1 MTIGIILQVCL
12 PPTSI
17 IKLRL
22 INTKKLILRMES
34 GPLVTVIIPTHNR
47 AELLERALNSVL
59 EQTWENLEIVVVDD
73 ASDDETPQ
81 LLGKLSAQHAHLK
94 VVRNKTSKKAAT
106 SRNIAIQH
114 ANGEFIT
121 GLDDDDY
128 WRPTRVERLMEEFE
142 EGFSAVCSY
151 DRMVM
156 DDREVV
162 WKKPSMITLDD
173 LLYYNR
179 VGNQVLTKK
188 EYLEQV
194 GGYDESLP
202 SAQDY
207 DLWIRLVQKFGPI
220 HTVPSPLQV
229 VNMEEDRDRI
239 STSDDKMDGYRKCF
253 NKHEKWMS
261 KNHKKYQEYRLKM
274 AGGENVSWLDLFG
287 SVPVKLYLKEITR
300 KLFL

>member
-1 MTIGIILQVCL
+1 MAQT
-12 PPTSI
+12 
-17 IKLRL
+17 
-22 INTKKLILRMES
+22 
-34 GPLVTVIIPTHNR
+34 PLVSVIIPTHNR
-47 AELLERALNSVL
+47 KELLERAIMSVL
-59 EQTWENLEIVVVDD
+59 DQTWKLIEIVVVDD
-73 ASDDETPQ
+73 ASDDDTPEY
-81 LLGKLSAQHAHLK
+81 LK
-94 VVRNKTSKKAAT
+94 SLKEEHNTVQVIRNEVSKGAAV

-114 ANGEFIT
+114 ATGEYIT

-156 DDREVV
+156 NDREAV
-162 WKKPSMITLDD
+162 WKKPTMITLDD

-188 EYLEQV
+188 EYIEEV
-194 GGYDESLP
+194 GGYDEELP

-207 DLWIRLVQKFGPI
+207 DLWIRLVREFGPI
-220 HTVPSPLQV
+220 RTVTQPLQV

-239 STSDDKMDGYRKCF
+239 STADQKMEGYHRCF
-253 NKHEKWMS
+253 EKHEKWMS
-261 KNHKKYQEYRLKM
+261 RKHKKYQRYRLKM
-274 AGGENVSWLDLFG
+274 AGDEPVSWLDLIRY
-287 SVPVKLYLKEITR
+287 VPPKLYVKEITR